1 MATVRARRRSKALTA
16 IVGLVCL
23 FALLLGGVPIGIG
36 MGIVGFFGF
45 AFVVALKP
53 AAAMLGQITYE
64 TALNNNLAVLPMF
77 VLMGNL
83 VSQSRLAAEMY
94 DASNALLGRFR
105 GGLAMATIGAC
116 AMFSAVCGSSLAT
129 AATMSRVAVP
139 AMRRY
144 HYADSLAAGSV
155 AAGGTLGMLI
165 PPSVVMVL
173 YGIMTQNSIGK
184 LFIAGVLP
192 GLVGVLFY
200 LGAVRWAVWRRPE
213 TGPAAPPMPT
223 AERLRAFRGASG
235 VSILLLVVIGGIY
248 TGVFTP
254 SEAAGIGAFTAFFLA
269 LAKRSLSWRSA
280 FRIFVDTAQTTAT
293 LFVVLIGATL
303 FANFMDVA
311 GLPSALK
318 SFLLGLG
325 LHPFFLLVAILLVYL
340 VLGCFL
346 ESISMILLTLP
357 IFYPIVMSLG
367 YDPIWFGVILVV
379 VTEISMITPPIGMN
393 VFVLNVVL
401 PDVPLQTIFRGL
413 VPFIVADILRV
424 ALLIAVPWIILVLP
438 SLMS

>member
-1 MATVRARRRSKALTA
+1 MTA
-16 IVGLVCL
+16 IIGLACL
-23 FALLLGGVPIGIG
+23 FALLLLGVPIGIS
-36 MGIVGFFGF
+36 MGAVGFVGF
-45 AFVVALKP
+45 AAVVALKP
-53 AAAMLGQITYE
+53 AAAMLGQTTYE
-64 TALNNNLAVLPMF
+64 TALNGNLALLPMF

-83 VSQSRLAAEMY
+83 VSQSRLASDMY

-139 AMRRY
+139 AMRRFN
-144 HYADSLAAGSV
+144 YADSLAAGSV

-192 GLVGVLFY
+192 GLVGVVFY

-213 TGPAAPPMPT
+213 SGPAAEPMSA
-223 AERLRAFRGASG
+223 AERWRAFRGASG
-235 VSILLLVVIGGIY
+235 VLILLAVVIGGIY
-248 TGVFTP
+248 SGVFTP
-254 SEAAGIGAFTAFFLA
+254 SEAAGIGAFTAFLLA
-269 LAKRSLSWRSA
+269 LAKRSLTWKIT
-280 FRIFVDTAQTTAT
+280 FRVFVETAQTTAT
-293 LFVVLIGATL
+293 LFLVLIGATL

-311 GLPSALK
+311 GLPSELK
-318 SFLLGLG
+318 AFLLGLG
-325 LHPFFLLVAILLVYL
+325 LRPFFLLIAILLVYL

-367 YDPIWFGVILVV
+367 YDPIWFGVLLIV

-413 VPFIVADILRV
+413 VPFICADVLRLS
-424 ALLIAVPWIILVLP
+424 LLIGVPWIITVLP
-438 SLMS
+438 SMMG